1 MGHTLH
7 SSTLLC
13 LVSGTPCNA
22 SHYYSA
28 ACFFRLVNPTLR
40 PSRSFMPLPHAACLP
55 ASVPTRSRPAGRRDY
70 TRLPQKVVPAVP
82 APTLPSHRWCQ
93 LRCTPPISVHV
104 PAASPPP
111 QVAAEAEPRTV
122 LSPDTPCAGGKRAT
136 RTRFLSSALQ
146 YGGTGFKTISRAHR
160 VQNGKA
166 VGYVEL
172 RVAGWTEIGA
182 CRSCLHQTR
191 RKPRLQSPATWWGSQ
206 LAANRSH

>member
-1 MGHTLH
+1 MLALATSQFRHPKVTVGHTLH

-122 LSPDTPCAGGKRAT
+122 LTVQGAPWHRSRYPKTHGNMRIQGTPN
-136 RTRFLSSALQ
+136 
-146 YGGTGFKTISRAHR
+146 Y
-160 VQNGKA
+160 
-166 VGYVEL
+166 
-172 RVAGWTEIGA
+172 
-182 CRSCLHQTR
+182 
-191 RKPRLQSPATWWGSQ
+191 
-206 LAANRSH
+206 

>member
-1 MGHTLH
+1 MLALATSQFRHPKVTVGHTLH

-93 LRCTPPISVHV
+93 LRCTPPSSVHV

-111 QVAAEAEPRTV
+111 QVAAEAEPRTLRESRTSRPHREKGYLECWKPQSV
-122 LSPDTPCAGGKRAT
+122 WDTLTYAKGTLGELVQMRRLEAGLAQSRLSLCSGAAGAIGDKASKERAP
-136 RTRFLSSALQ
+136 Q
-146 YGGTGFKTISRAHR
+146 
-160 VQNGKA
+160 
-166 VGYVEL
+166 
-172 RVAGWTEIGA
+172 
-182 CRSCLHQTR
+182 
-191 RKPRLQSPATWWGSQ
+191 
-206 LAANRSH
+206 